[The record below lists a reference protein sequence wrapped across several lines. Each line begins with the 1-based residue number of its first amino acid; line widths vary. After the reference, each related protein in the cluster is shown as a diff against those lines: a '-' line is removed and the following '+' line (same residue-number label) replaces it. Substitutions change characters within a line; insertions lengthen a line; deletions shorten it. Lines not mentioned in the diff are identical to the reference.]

1 MKRSGWPRARYPSDR
16 IPGPTCYQFLR
27 KEVAEMETHKRW
39 QTLMFLDR
47 ECEEVVEE
55 LNNLIIR
62 MNAILMAID
71 RALARDREQAEA

>member
-1 MKRSGWPRARYPSDR
+1 
-16 IPGPTCYQFLR
+16 
-27 KEVAEMETHKRW
+27 METHKRW

-71 RALARDREQAEA
+71 RALAWDREQAEA